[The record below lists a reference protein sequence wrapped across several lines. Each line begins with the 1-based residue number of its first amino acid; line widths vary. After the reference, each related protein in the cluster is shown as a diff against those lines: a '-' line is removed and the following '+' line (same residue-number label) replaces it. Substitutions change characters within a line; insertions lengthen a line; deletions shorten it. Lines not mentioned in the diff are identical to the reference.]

1 MPAALGTCLV
11 PGLIVVTDV
20 TPILNFGYFPSYN
33 IPLSN
38 EIFSVS
44 GYPAMVAK
52 YGPSFSYHG
61 NAR

>member
-1 MPAALGTCLV
+1 M

-20 TPILNFGYFPSYN
+20 TPILNFGYLPSYN